1 MFIHSFKTICL
12 LVSFANNLD
21 PDKARQIVGPDLGS
35 NCLTLC
41 DGIRGRK
48 FLKSLI
54 LQQKQQNQRT
64 QNHKNT

>member
-1 MFIHSFKTICL
+1 MKILLIAMFIHSFKTICL

-41 DGIRGRK
+41 DGTPGKKIEKG
-48 FLKSLI
+48 
-54 LQQKQQNQRT
+54 
-64 QNHKNT
+64 